1 MKQHSTKQYDR
12 KRYDAEQARHGADM
26 PIFNAAG
33 ETASAGKNDSVIAE
47 NPNDSNVSG
56 ISRLPRIA
64 RLVCSVS
71 GVAIAAAIVWVW
83 FPHGAAAWTNPLHE
97 IDAPAH
103 YYFIRKILDEGI
115 GAATHLWPNDEY
127 YPPLFHLLAAGLIK
141 LAGLFGVNLSIYAAF
156 NTVWLA
162 TSGLI
167 WPISIQLYAS
177 YFTRHLSD
185 SDDTVRFAH
194 SASARRSAS
203 SQYSSHSPHSNV
215 SARAIATSLLPA
227 VLALIIP
234 SLAVASAC
242 HPFQMLA
249 SGPLIAF
256 GLATTLLPFWLYA
269 TLRLLDAI
277 AAHEHLVK
285 WSLLFLATAGICMFA
300 HPRIVFTWLLL
311 MAPFILTRLPWKA
324 IAGLAVVVALG
335 AGAFLAYMMSSYQSD
350 RYFNPASWFHTFV
363 PNRTVPE
370 ALRVYFTDN
379 IAGAQGWFIA
389 AIVLISL
396 AVTIA
401 AIIRPQIFVSAD
413 SAHARTSDVAAK
425 QSQRQ
430 PVVSETVSDDVPVD
444 GAADVSVESE
454 NRRVSAVRHTP
465 RSEASRLRRDAIA
478 IALVF
483 FLVGLVYVCSTAL
496 TGWFPNIVAA
506 AWYRAE
512 TRPLTMIPFGVASL
526 IIFAAAVLLRAGR
539 LPDVTKI
546 AAVVVL
552 TALIVSCQFGNTVRS
567 GLSDA
572 VYSNMTI
579 DDSQPDEQLTST
591 KERILKKMVGET
603 GTDSVVVSDPL
614 NGSMYATAMYGADM
628 LFPIYNPKAE
638 KNGAIYG
645 QTERAFASGDGREL
659 TNTVCPLS
667 EDGDAYFLSMGAQA
681 PSLQMF
687 TFKQQ
692 YDTFHDQQLIDKYA
706 GDGTMT
712 KIQDYSGMS
721 SDAKG
726 WALYRFNCR

>member
-12 KRYDAEQARHGADM
+12 KRHNAEQARYGADM
-26 PIFNAAG
+26 PIPDVAG
-33 ETASAGKNDSVIAE
+33 ETADTDGNDSVIAE
-47 NPNDSNVSG
+47 NPTDSNVSV

-64 RLVCSVS
+64 RLVCSVI

-83 FPHGAAAWTNPLHE
+83 FPRGAAAWTNPLHE

-177 YFTRHLSD
+177 YFTRRLSD
-185 SDDTVRFAH
+185 SDDSVRFAH
-194 SASARRSAS
+194 SAFARRSVS

-227 VLALIIP
+227 ALALIIP

-324 IAGLAVVVALG
+324 IAGLAVVVVLG
-335 AGAFLAYMMSSYQSD
+335 AAAFLAYMMSSYQSD

-379 IAGAQGWFIA
+379 IAGAQGWFMA

-401 AIIRPQIFVSAD
+401 AIIRPQIFVSVD
-413 SAHARTSDVAAK
+413 SA
-425 QSQRQ
+425 
-430 PVVSETVSDDVPVD
+430 VSETVSDDVPVD
-444 GAADVSVESE
+444 GAADASIESE
-454 NRRVSAVRHTP
+454 NRRVSAARHTL

-496 TGWFPNIVAA
+496 TGWFPNIVVA

-512 TRPLTMIPFGVASL
+512 TRPLTMIPFGVVSL

-546 AAVVVL
+546 VAVTVLAALV
-552 TALIVSCQFGNTVRS
+552 VSCQFGNTVRS

-659 TNTVCPLS
+659 TDTVCPLS

-726 WALYRFNCR
+726 WALYQFNCR